1 MGKPKLAL
9 PKTGRH
15 VNPKLTART
24 INVRDTKYQPS
35 KAEKE
40 EVIVLRRKDGTPPT
54 PKELAE
60 SMRPVEV
67 VYEK

>member
-1 MGKPKLAL
+1 MPKPT
-9 PKTGRH
+9 P
-15 VNPKLTART
+15 RT
-24 INVRDTKYQPS
+24 IQVRDPKYQPS

-40 EVIVLRRKDGTPPT
+40 EVIVLRKNDGTSPT